1 MCESSYACYYQR
13 NTSSIEAD
21 KTYNQQKKTTN
32 LSSVNNRGAI
42 FCKHELRLVRRCMN
56 TQGSSQILPRTRTEP
71 PTVRTFDHTAVARS
85 PQLQPVEGFGL
96 QDERGSRSCVGVQ
109 DYPADCSSTIQSIVR
124 PSTRFGVDLATR
136 SAGPFDAGIKK
147 HIWGETIKYRTV
159 VVDYH
164 SAIYG
169 GHSISNPHR
178 TTKENNFL

>member
-1 MCESSYACYYQR
+1 MLLPEKYKQHRGRQNIQPTKKKQQTYPALI
-13 NTSSIEAD
+13 IEA
-21 KTYNQQKKTTN
+21 
-32 LSSVNNRGAI
+32 LF
-42 FCKHELRLVRRCMN
+42 FCKHEPEKQLVRRCMN

-147 HIWGETIKYRTV
+147 HI
-159 VVDYH
+159 
-164 SAIYG
+164 
-169 GHSISNPHR
+169 
-178 TTKENNFL
+178 